1 MGLPSQIYDSHTL
14 SGPSG
19 RTGALYSK
27 YSKETIQSYQRSISN
42 SSIRGNTPKDLSGEG
57 PFLVV
62 NSSIVQDTSYHK
74 SPVKQTSG
82 FRNQSLSSIHVSDS
96 NSSFIA
102 SPPPRQSLS
111 LNLSSLEDEDKD
123 KDESSPA
130 PRSSHAST
138 LIANPRPHPHP
149 RSADAVSFTFESLL
163 PPADSKSIVSCSRS
177 GTVTAKGKKGMLS
190 SMADNSNKQLKIGA
204 PYNPVRLSQVEFN
217 PSTGKM
223 TGVPK
228 HILKEGEKK
237 TVDKINDAEEVKRLQ
252 QVCKGVNPRRL
263 YYNLVKIG
271 QG

>member
-1 MGLPSQIYDSHTL
+1 
-14 SGPSG
+14 
-19 RTGALYSK
+19 
-27 YSKETIQSYQRSISN
+27 
-42 SSIRGNTPKDLSGEG
+42 
-57 PFLVV
+57 
-62 NSSIVQDTSYHK
+62 
-74 SPVKQTSG
+74 
-82 FRNQSLSSIHVSDS
+82 VSDS

-102 SPPPRQSLS
+102 SPPLRQSLS

-123 KDESSPA
+123 KDESSPT

-204 PYNPVRLSQVEFN
+204 PYNPVHLSQVEFN

-228 HILKEGEKK
+228 HILKEGEKE
-237 TVDKINDAEEVKRLQ
+237 TVDKINDVKKVKRLQ
-252 QVCKGVNPRRL
+252 KICTVVNPRRL
-263 YYNLVKIG
+263 YYNPMKIG